1 MRNVPLES
9 VRPVAT
15 CPPAPSGLNMTCA
28 PSSGWPSI
36 VTVPVTDGSLE
47 PPHPARNNRPPA
59 ARVNE
64 KARNIGEPPKGWER
78 GKESPGSH
86 APSGTGSRPA
96 RSRPSGGDPDGLDH
110 TRRSLGQPEPRLKV
124 RRVHDHA
131 VIPKTEPLVG

>member
-15 CPPAPSGLNMTCA
+15 CPPVPSGLNITCA

-64 KARNIGEPPKGWER
+64 KARNIGEPPR
-78 GKESPGSH
+78 VGKEGKRVREATPLPGQG
-86 APSGTGSRPA
+86 PEPA

-110 TRRSLGQPEPRLKV
+110 TRRSLSQPEL
-124 RRVHDHA
+124 
-131 VIPKTEPLVG
+131 